1 MALGTNQNTTTTAA
15 KYIPELWSDEVIAAY
30 KSNLVLANLITKYD
44 HSGKKGSVLHIPNF
58 TRSSASAKSANTQV
72 TLVAPTHTET
82 TITINKH
89 FEYSVVI
96 EDIVATQALDSL
108 RNAYTDDAG
117 FALAKQIDTD
127 LTQLGRGVN
136 GLAGNNTY
144 ATHAFIGGDGTT
156 AYVAG
161 SNNENNLT
169 DAGIRRTIQRLD
181 ENSYPLEGRFL
192 TVPPSQRNALMGIAR
207 FTEQAFVG
215 EVAGGN
221 TIRNGQI
228 GSLYGVPVYVTN
240 QCDTTSGSANARV
253 CILGHKSFA
262 GLATQVGVRS
272 QTQYKQEYLGDLFTA
287 DTLYGVAELRNDGAF
302 VLIVP
307 A

>member
-156 AYVAG
+156 AYVSG
-161 SNNENNLT
+161 SNNENKLT
-169 DAGIRRTIQRLD
+169 DAAIRRTIQRLD

-253 CILGHKSFA
+253 CILGLNSFA
-262 GLATQVGVRS
+262 GLATHVGVRS